1 MRTENIGL
9 DLAVFGSIISII
21 GVIFNNLLLQHETAM
36 LIWVVSNVLLMTFF
50 YGQYKHWWNDCLS
63 SEVVC
68 AMYGF
73 MLVSGIWGLCNVR

>member
-1 MRTENIGL
+1 MKLENIGL

-50 YGQYKHWWNDCLS
+50 YGQYKRWWDGGLS

-68 AMYGF
+68 AMYAI
-73 MLVSGIWGLCNVR
+73 MLVSGIWGLMNVS